1 MKPNQA
7 DEEEVADFEGYVRPR
22 TRKMV
27 CVSHS
32 FHTRAVSLGVIGERH
47 TFSYSV
53 SSYIMGNPDP
63 RGNRW

>member
-7 DEEEVADFEGYVRPR
+7 DEEEVADFEGYVRQR

-32 FHTRAVSLGVIGERH
+32 FHTGAVSLGVIGERH

-53 SSYIMGNPDP
+53 SSYIVGNPNP
-63 RGNRW
+63 GVNCW